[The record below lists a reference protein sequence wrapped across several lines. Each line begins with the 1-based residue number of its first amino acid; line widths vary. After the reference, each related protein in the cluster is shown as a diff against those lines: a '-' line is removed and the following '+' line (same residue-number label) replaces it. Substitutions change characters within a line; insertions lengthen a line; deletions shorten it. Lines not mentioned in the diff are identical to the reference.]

1 MSLNLSLKWRMKMKL
16 VLQSKWKSGL
26 QAVSERHKLYKF
38 MHFFAY
44 TLPKLH
50 MTHTIYEY
58 ANSYLYP

>member
-1 MSLNLSLKWRMKMKL
+1 MKMKL